1 MSVELNDEQVELVLR
16 LAEPIK
22 GQQREQFMQALGRIL
37 AEGPGN
43 DYVIAAF
50 ALALDSIALP
60 ANADTVAGFKETQMT

>member
-37 AEGPGN
+37 AEGQEMITSSPR
-43 DYVIAAF
+43 
-50 ALALDSIALP
+50 SP
-60 ANADTVAGFKETQMT
+60 